1 MDKLREKLAN
11 INVDSVAAAKD
22 GDVKKLREDLIKA
35 RTEISPFA
43 QNIGELNT
51 ADVLAIQI
59 IPMSRDYQIKLLLT
73 SLVGFLFTAVDEYN
87 VPDDV
92 PVINVPN
99 YLADPTLIDP
109 PEDVNDDMKEQYEKN
124 KIEMQKRVII
134 YEFLLE
140 HLGYNPNKHA
150 RSAYNP
156 SSTDKSRKPIIS
168 AAAELALFR
177 NLKAAMKSKEAKQDE
192 RDTAKVKYDRYEEMK
207 STPPPEAIIVEPKDH
222 EIFIEAV
229 VKGRDGSEK
238 IIKKRVK
245 VTKSKHDEW
254 VKKRGG
260 GERVDPAAN
269 QLALTET
276 KRVIPTVFDPKDYLK
291 IKEKAVTHVPYQTI
305 PPNDTLWK
313 FNNYFDQHY
322 DSLLEATKNLYDDQ
336 SDFDWAAFPHK
347 VFRAGEAKSPMDQM
361 KDYKN
366 KYQRQIKWPII
377 GINIGRWSLFGPYKE
392 NRDRMQFF
400 GANMGIF
407 DEMFK
412 HREMDARI
420 ARELVSHRAKG
431 KRAKMQERHGKIKK
445 DDLKSIAATD
455 SLAGLGVAAI
465 ENADDSADDED
476 VEIRVTEIKAG
487 KVQQGKLFV
496 EGAPPEDVKMG

>member
-22 GDVKKLREDLIKA
+22 GDVKKLREDLIRA

-43 QNIGELNT
+43 QNISELNT
-51 ADVLAIQI
+51 SDLLAIQI

-73 SLVGFLFTAVDEYN
+73 SLVGFLFTAADEYN

-109 PEDVNDDMKEQYEKN
+109 PDDVNEDMKEQYAKN
-124 KIEMQKRVII
+124 KREMEKRVII

-140 HLGYNPNKHA
+140 HLSYNPNKHA

-156 SSTDKSRKPIIS
+156 SAADKTRKPIIS

-177 NLKAAMKSKEAKQDE
+177 NLKAAMKSKEFKPEEREVAKE
-192 RDTAKVKYDRYEEMK
+192 KYDRYEEMK
-207 STPPPEAIIVEPKDH
+207 ANPPPNAVVVEPKDH

-238 IIKKRVK
+238 LIKKRVK
-245 VTKSKHDEW
+245 VTKTKYDEW
-254 VKKRGG
+254 MKKRGNP
-260 GERVDPAAN
+260 VTAN
-269 QLALTET
+269 EVAIAET
-276 KRVIPTVFDPKDYLK
+276 KRVIPLVFDPKDYLK
-291 IKEKAVTHVPYQTI
+291 IKERAATYVPYQTI

-313 FNNYFDQHY
+313 FNNYFEQHY
-322 DSLLEATKNLYDDQ
+322 DSLLEATKNIYDDQ
-336 SDFDWAAFPHK
+336 PDFDWAAFPHK
-347 VFRAGEAKSPMDQM
+347 IFHAGESKAPLEQF

-366 KYQRQIKWPII
+366 KYQRQIKWPIV
-377 GINIGRWSLFGPYKE
+377 GLNVGRWSLFGPYKE

-431 KRAKMQERHGKIKK
+431 KRTKMQERHGKVKK
-445 DDLKSIAATD
+445 TDLKAIAATD

-465 ENADDSADDED
+465 EDADDSADDED

-487 KVQQGKLFV
+487 RVQQGKIFV
-496 EGAPPEDVKMG
+496 EGAPPEDVKMA